1 MTRAC
6 GFEKSPLRNHTSLYS
21 IVARLTGFR
30 NPFNFPAKALKQNR
44 VYEAIRHFCVV
55 TTDVKARNASTLGEW
70 LQARREM
77 LQDRPPGT
85 HRYTCLEHEDP
96 GWRDANR
103 GELQSV

>member
-30 NPFNFPAKALKQNR
+30 NPFNFPAKVLTQNR
-44 VYEAIRHFCVV
+44 VCKAIRDFCVV
-55 TTDVKARNASTLGEW
+55 TTDVEARNTSTLVEW

-77 LQDRPPGT
+77 LQDRPPGI
-85 HRYTCLEHEDP
+85 H
-96 GWRDANR
+96 
-103 GELQSV
+103 